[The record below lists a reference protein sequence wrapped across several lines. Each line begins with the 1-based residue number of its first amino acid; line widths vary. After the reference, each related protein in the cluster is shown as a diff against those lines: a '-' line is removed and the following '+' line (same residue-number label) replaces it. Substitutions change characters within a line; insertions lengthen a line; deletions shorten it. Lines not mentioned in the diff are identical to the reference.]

1 MKKHSSEVF
10 ENDSIC
16 NYDFSFKNKNTN
28 HKKGK
33 YFLYSWIIK
42 NNKFIDTT
50 PPQQKK
56 QFPDLEASMNPDK
69 LK

>member
-16 NYDFSFKNKNTN
+16 NYDFSFKKIN

-33 YFLYSWIIK
+33 FYLYSWIIK

-56 QFPDLEASMNPDK
+56 QSQDPEALMNPGR